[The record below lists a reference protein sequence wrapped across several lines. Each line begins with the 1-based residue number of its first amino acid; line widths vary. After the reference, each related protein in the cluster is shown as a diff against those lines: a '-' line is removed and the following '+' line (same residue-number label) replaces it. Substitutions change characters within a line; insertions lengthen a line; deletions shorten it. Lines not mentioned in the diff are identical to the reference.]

1 MESSKRDIII
11 SVVAC
16 LIFVVVFVPSIVVYS
31 RDNTGEHEDTI
42 IADDDG
48 SSQTEKSSDS
58 FTESSDSSVET
69 TSFILRSI
77 SPSYHG
83 VEPYQAERDVRRRVE
98 SVLSQS
104 PLIDGHNDLAYSVR
118 QILANNVSR
127 LDLSDLSAVEPWAS
141 SPDSNTDIR
150 RLREGRL
157 GGQFWS
163 AYISCE
169 SSQPV
174 KEFLE
179 QIDVIKQIVKK
190 YPETFQWAD
199 SVAGVRESFRAGK
212 IASLV
217 GVESG
222 HAINSSLGVL
232 RSLYSLG
239 ARYMTLTHSC
249 NTPWAQSSPA
259 ENATVGPR
267 GLTKFGVSVVQE
279 MNRLGMM
286 VDIAHVSSQT
296 MMDAIAASSAP
307 VIASHSSARAVN
319 DHDRNVPDQV
329 LRMIRDTRGVVMVN
343 FYSCY
348 LIADC
353 EQRPATVEDVVAH
366 INHIRSVAGVD
377 SIGIGGDYNG
387 VKSFPR
393 GLEDVSGYPRVFA
406 ALIKDKVT
414 VQFRLFLS

>member
-163 AYISCE
+163 AYIGCDSKD
-169 SSQPV
+169 PV
-174 KEFLE
+174 KVLCTISQCCTLYTVHCEG
-179 QIDVIKQIVKK
+179 V
-190 YPETFQWAD
+190 PGAD
-199 SVAGVRESFRAGK
+199 GRHQADREKVPRD
-212 IASLV
+212 LP
-217 GVESG
+217 
-222 HAINSSLGVL
+222 L
-232 RSLYSLG
+232 R
-239 ARYMTLTHSC
+239 
-249 NTPWAQSSPA
+249 
-259 ENATVGPR
+259 
-267 GLTKFGVSVVQE
+267 
-279 MNRLGMM
+279 
-286 VDIAHVSSQT
+286 
-296 MMDAIAASSAP
+296 
-307 VIASHSSARAVN
+307 
-319 DHDRNVPDQV
+319 
-329 LRMIRDTRGVVMVN
+329 
-343 FYSCY
+343 
-348 LIADC
+348 
-353 EQRPATVEDVVAH
+353 
-366 INHIRSVAGVD
+366 
-377 SIGIGGDYNG
+377 
-387 VKSFPR
+387 
-393 GLEDVSGYPRVFA
+393 
-406 ALIKDKVT
+406 
-414 VQFRLFLS
+414 

>member
-58 FTESSDSSVET
+58 STESSDSSVET

-157 GGQFWS
+157 GGQFCS
-163 AYISCE
+163 AYIGWE
-169 SSQPV
+169 SSQ
-174 KEFLE
+174 
-179 QIDVIKQIVKK
+179 
-190 YPETFQWAD
+190 
-199 SVAGVRESFRAGK
+199 
-212 IASLV
+212 
-217 GVESG
+217 
-222 HAINSSLGVL
+222 
-232 RSLYSLG
+232 
-239 ARYMTLTHSC
+239 
-249 NTPWAQSSPA
+249 
-259 ENATVGPR
+259 
-267 GLTKFGVSVVQE
+267 
-279 MNRLGMM
+279 
-286 VDIAHVSSQT
+286 
-296 MMDAIAASSAP
+296 
-307 VIASHSSARAVN
+307 
-319 DHDRNVPDQV
+319 
-329 LRMIRDTRGVVMVN
+329 
-343 FYSCY
+343 
-348 LIADC
+348 
-353 EQRPATVEDVVAH
+353 
-366 INHIRSVAGVD
+366 
-377 SIGIGGDYNG
+377 
-387 VKSFPR
+387 
-393 GLEDVSGYPRVFA
+393 
-406 ALIKDKVT
+406 
-414 VQFRLFLS
+414 